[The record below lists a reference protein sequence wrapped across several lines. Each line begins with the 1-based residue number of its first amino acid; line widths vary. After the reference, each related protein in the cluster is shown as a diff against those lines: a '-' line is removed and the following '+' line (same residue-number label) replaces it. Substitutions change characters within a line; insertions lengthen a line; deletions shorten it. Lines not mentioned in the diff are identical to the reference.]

1 MKQLLGQ
8 ILLIF
13 LSTIPTR
20 INKNCFHISVT
31 IVLIVLNVVGAT
43 KLSSSSGFI
52 TEPQMS
58 DPLKELGRNNIFML
72 EC

>member
-13 LSTIPTR
+13 HSTIPTR

-31 IVLIVLNVVGAT
+31 IVLNVVGAT